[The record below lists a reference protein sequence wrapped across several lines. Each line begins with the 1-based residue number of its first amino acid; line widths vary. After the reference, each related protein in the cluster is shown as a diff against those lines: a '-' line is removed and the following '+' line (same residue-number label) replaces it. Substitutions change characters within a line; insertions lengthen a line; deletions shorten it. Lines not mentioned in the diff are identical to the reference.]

1 LAVIVVLPVV
11 GVKLPIGPV
20 NCKAANGVLLASFG
34 RSAYIFVMNSIPIT
48 AVSYLGSGAPVRVGK
63 IMCLGRNYR
72 EHAKEM
78 QAEIPAEPVVFLKPA
93 TALLGSGGVVRIPSF
108 SRDVHHEVEIVALI
122 STGGCDI
129 PRTSALDHVGGYAV
143 GLDMTA
149 RDVQSAAKKKGL
161 PWAVSKGFDTSAP
174 VSPFIPSERVPDPGR
189 LEFSLSVNGTLRQ
202 RGTSADMLF
211 SVGEIVAYLSTVFT
225 LEPGDLIFTGTP
237 EGVAPIA
244 PGDRLEARLADLVS
258 LSVTVA

>member
-1 LAVIVVLPVV
+1 MP
-11 GVKLPIGPV
+11 
-20 NCKAANGVLLASFG
+20 
-34 RSAYIFVMNSIPIT
+34 SATIS
-48 AVSYLGSGAPVRVGK
+48 AVSYLGSASPIRVGK

-78 QAEIPAEPVVFLKPA
+78 QAEVPTEPVVFLKPG
-93 TALLGSGGVVRIPSF
+93 TALLGSGGTVRLPSF
-108 SRDVHHEVEIVALI
+108 SRDVHHEVEIVILI
-122 STGGCDI
+122 SQGGREI
-129 PRTSALDHVGGYAV
+129 PRERAFEHVGGYGI
-143 GLDMTA
+143 GLDLTA

-174 VSPFIPSERVPDPGR
+174 VSPFVPGDRVPEPGR
-189 LEFSLSVNGTLRQ
+189 LEFSLAVNGETRQ
-202 RGTSADMLF
+202 RGNSADMIF
-211 SVGEIVAYLSTVFT
+211 PVDTVVAYLSTVFT

-237 EGVAPIA
+237 EGVAALA